1 MLCILHYH
9 FGAGGAQEAKMA
21 QQGQLTQTD
30 QKDVSHHVMS
40 YSAIKLGK
48 RRMNRGMFRVIM
60 FFFFFSKKLLC
71 MMSSAFLE
79 MADCHPKGPEQV
91 WKMDPCKPNEVLQ
104 GQL

>member
-1 MLCILHYH
+1 MVTEQCLDRAKDFFALILHYH

-60 FFFFFSKKLLC
+60 VFFFFFFQETVMHDELC
-71 MMSSAFLE
+71 F
-79 MADCHPKGPEQV
+79 PG
-91 WKMDPCKPNEVLQ
+91 N
-104 GQL
+104 G